1 MDGQIGVFIGYNVS
15 LSELER
21 GECCCQILVAV
32 FPCLTQGGGNTV
44 TYRGVVGMATSGSMG
59 WLMYLGPRDGCWG
72 QLSTRWQRK
81 SKVGQDVQYTVTLA
95 ADT

>member
-1 MDGQIGVFIGYNVS
+1 MKGQLVYRKSHVDGQIGVFIGYNVS

-59 WLMYLGPRDGCWG
+59 WLMYLGPRNGCWVSCLQESEG
-72 QLSTRWQRK
+72 TARW
-81 SKVGQDVQYTVTLA
+81 A
-95 ADT
+95 